1 MKLND
6 RIDEA
11 HPCSSTILQMS
22 VIYFAPKFEQNC
34 VHYTSIRMRK
44 KFLQN
49 KKVKL

>member
-34 VHYTSIRMRK
+34 VHYTSTRMRG
-44 KFLQN
+44 KFGSKQ
-49 KKVKL
+49 KG